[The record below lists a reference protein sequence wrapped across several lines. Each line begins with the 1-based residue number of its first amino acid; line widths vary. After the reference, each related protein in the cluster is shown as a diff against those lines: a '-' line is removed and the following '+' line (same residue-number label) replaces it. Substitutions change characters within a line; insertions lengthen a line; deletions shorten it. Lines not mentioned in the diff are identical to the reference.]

1 MTTLLKDLFEN
12 DKWHVKGDDP
22 FGSTTIHIV
31 IFLVMKGSH
40 TTYMMHSKLW
50 FNTRV
55 FLSMWWVFNTLLFN
69 VLRFIGRSLRR
80 PTTFENK
87 LDNGISMMV
96 NLLMASM
103 DVVSLWVCFKSND
116 TMKLFITNSLVTN
129 YVLQDT
135 FLLVVVWKSILNI
148 LNLESLNKLI
158 SYTLTPKSQNEPK

>member
-1 MTTLLKDLFEN
+1 MKPRWLLETNKFVITLFKDLFEN
-12 DKWHVKGDDP
+12 DKWHVKGVMIPLEAQQFTLP
-22 FGSTTIHIV
+22 FSWSWKDHI
-31 IFLVMKGSH
+31 

-50 FNTRV
+50 FNTWV

-80 PTTFENK
+80 PTIFENK
-87 LDNGISMMV
+87 LDDGISMMV

-103 DVVSLWVCFKSND
+103 DVVTLWVCFKSND
-116 TMKLFITNSLVTN
+116 IVKLFITNSLVTY

-148 LNLESLNKLI
+148 I
-158 SYTLTPKSQNEPK
+158 YP

>member
-1 MTTLLKDLFEN
+1 MINGTWRVMILLEAQQFTLSFSWLWKD
-12 DKWHVKGDDP
+12 
-22 FGSTTIHIV
+22 HI
-31 IFLVMKGSH
+31 

-50 FNTRV
+50 FNTWV
-55 FLSMWWVFNTLLFN
+55 FLSMWWVFITLLFN

-87 LDNGISMMV
+87 LDNWISIMV

-103 DVVSLWVCFKSND
+103 DVVTLWLCFKSND
-116 TMKLFITNSLVTN
+116 TMKLFITNSLVTD

-148 LNLESLNKLI
+148 LNLESLNKSI
-158 SYTLTPKSQNEPK
+158 PYTWTPKCQNEPK